1 MFTLTDSTGEKVYRV
16 RGSRFIAA
24 TVPLGRQEEIGQI
37 LGGVRARFPDAT
49 HICYAY
55 RLGDVGER
63 VTQFASDAGEPTGSA
78 GKPILNVLRRA
89 DLVNVAVWV
98 VRYYGGTKLGIPG
111 LIDAYTQAVRLTLGD
126 SSPVPWVAM
135 TGIAVTL
142 PYPLVDRVKVDV
154 QGLGGE
160 VRHAI
165 YTGQVELQLHIPVH
179 EAPGFL
185 ERLTEWGG
193 GAIHVTGDED

>member
-55 RLGDVGER
+55 RLGEVGEG
-63 VTQFASDAGEPTGSA
+63 VTQFASDAGEPTGTA

-111 LIDAYTQAVRLTLGD
+111 LIDAYTQGRAADAR
-126 SSPVPWVAM
+126 
-135 TGIAVTL
+135 
-142 PYPLVDRVKVDV
+142 
-154 QGLGGE
+154 
-160 VRHAI
+160 
-165 YTGQVELQLHIPVH
+165 
-179 EAPGFL
+179 
-185 ERLTEWGG
+185 
-193 GAIHVTGDED
+193 